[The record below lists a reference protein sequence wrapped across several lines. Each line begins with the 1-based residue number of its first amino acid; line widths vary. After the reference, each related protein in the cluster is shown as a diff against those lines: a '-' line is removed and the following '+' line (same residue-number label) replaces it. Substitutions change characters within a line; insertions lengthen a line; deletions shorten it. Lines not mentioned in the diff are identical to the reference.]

1 MQKITGRIVKYAR
14 RIDIVTC
21 LANFSMCPSRA
32 RLHPKKWN
40 CLLDSECHIVLLRTC
55 NTSVL
60 PELLRDVPVQPTR
73 RDFLKITTA
82 GGVAAAVFGF
92 DLQPAY
98 AELRELKI
106 ARASE
111 TRSTCPYCAVGC
123 GTIIYTIGD
132 RAKNVTAQV
141 VHVEGDPDHPTNRG
155 TLCPKGSSLQQ
166 EIMNDRRLLKPQVR
180 RPGATDWQDISWDD
194 AINEIA
200 VRVKKT
206 RDDTFIEKDAAGHT
220 VNRLESVAWIGG
232 CTDTNE
238 FNYLAVKAMH
248 ALGVVHLENQAR
260 V

>member
-73 RDFLKITTA
+73 RDFLKLTTA

-111 TRSTCPYCAVGC
+111 TRSTCPYCSVSC
-123 GTIIYTIGD
+123 GVIIYTIGD
-132 RAKNVTAQV
+132 RAKNVTPQV
-141 VHVEGDPDHPTNRG
+141 VRVEGDPHHPINRG
-155 TLCPKGSSLQQ
+155 TLCPRGASLQQ
-166 EIMNDRRLLKPQVR
+166 DIPNERRIVKPQVR
-180 RPGATDWQDISWDD
+180 RPGSDHWEDISWDT
-194 AINEIA
+194 ALNEIA
-200 VRVKKT
+200 QKVKKT
-206 RDDTFIEKDAAGHT
+206 RDDAFIGKDAQGKT
-220 VNRLESVAWIGG
+220 VNRCESIAWTGG
-232 CTDTNE
+232 CTETNE
-238 FNYLAVKAMH
+238 FNYLVVKTMR
-248 ALGVVHLENQAR
+248 ALGVG
-260 V
+260 